1 MGVQPA
7 TARSDNTSSKV
18 NADCQAG
25 QTKQRM
31 ATKPS
36 QSPTATID
44 KTHPESQFPAIDL
57 ANVAPSGTTAQAIAS
72 AAVDQEGGSR
82 SSKRRSKRQKIP
94 FHSAM
99 TGPCVEGL
107 AGPSDGA
114 SLQPAADINPGDGL
128 QTTCPNPDQDGSTQ
142 HLREGSP
149 AQRSRLP
156 KPPPPTHFLAVP
168 LIGHASIEAA
178 MKAVQASLI
187 AHDPRLK
194 QACAALC
201 TAHITLA
208 VLYLPTGEDVQRGRD
223 ALASLGS
230 SLRKAH
236 GTAPATG
243 HTSAPAAS
251 GTASVHT
258 DSRGDEALPTA
269 SPFMIA
275 QGALPSGILAG
286 GDAKGAAATQLLPS
300 AEPADPPQLP
310 GSPDSSAAAAA
321 AAEDGSGGEGGVLQ
335 PFTLTFSGLSTFK
348 DRVLYL
354 DPVEDSGLTA
364 LRRLAAAARAVCTAA
379 GVPPSEVGHAYSP
392 HLTVAKL
399 SQLSGRARSI
409 RRFAEEAYWEHLGV
423 VAGPVAARQVQLC
436 AMMQR
441 PHGKYYRV
449 EAAVPLLD
457 R

>member
-230 SLRKAH
+230 SLRE
-236 GTAPATG
+236 P
-243 HTSAPAAS
+243 SQAAFWQEAMRRAQRLHS
-251 GTASVHT
+251 CYLQQNRQIHPSYLVH
-258 DSRGDEALPTA
+258 L
-269 SPFMIA
+269 IH
-275 QGALPSGILAG
+275 
-286 GDAKGAAATQLLPS
+286 QLLLLQ
-300 AEPADPPQLP
+300 QL
-310 GSPDSSAAAAA
+310 
-321 AAEDGSGGEGGVLQ
+321 
-335 PFTLTFSGLSTFK
+335 
-348 DRVLYL
+348 R
-354 DPVEDSGLTA
+354 TA
-364 LRRLAAAARAVCTAA
+364 
-379 GVPPSEVGHAYSP
+379 
-392 HLTVAKL
+392 
-399 SQLSGRARSI
+399 
-409 RRFAEEAYWEHLGV
+409 
-423 VAGPVAARQVQLC
+423 VAGREECCSPSR
-436 AMMQR
+436 
-441 PHGKYYRV
+441 
-449 EAAVPLLD
+449 
-457 R
+457 